1 MRKLFADCQT
11 DRALAGRLSDLSDEI
26 SNSLATRDY
35 SAFKSGIT
43 AHEARQRQLKADEQA
58 RIARIMADPM
68 SEEAQTLMFQQLQA
82 EQAQRNM
89 MEAMEHNP
97 EGFASVSMLYIDAA
111 VNQVFVRAFVD
122 SGAQTTIMSMACAR
136 RCNIGHLIDTRFTGV
151 AKGVG
156 SSKILGRI
164 HMVPMQLGSIFIPI
178 SITILEDDGMEFLF
192 GLDNLKRHRCCI
204 DLDANVLKV
213 GEEKIPFLGEADIK
227 ELHEKFIGGG
237 EAAGDKKPSSS
248 NPPPA
253 SPLRPSAAP
262 APAAFPTPPP
272 ASGVFAAPPAVV
284 PAPAAAPAPARAA
297 PAVPRAPNAWPESS
311 IQTVTSILCDHYSP
325 HISSLDLQLVDLG
338 FTRDAAI
345 RALTAAGGN
354 VEYAA
359 GMLF

>member
-1 MRKLFADCQT
+1 MRKLFADCQM

-26 SNSLATRDY
+26 SNALVTRDY
-35 SAFKSGIT
+35 AAFQRGIT
-43 AHEARQRQLKADEQA
+43 AHEARQRQRKAEEQA
-58 RIARIMADPM
+58 RISRIMADPM
-68 SEEAQTLMFQQLQA
+68 SEEAQALMFEQLQA

-97 EGFASVSMLYIDAA
+97 EAFASVSMLYIDAA

-178 SITILEDDGMEFLF
+178 SITILEDEGMEFLF

-227 ELHEKFIGGG
+227 ELHEKFIGG
-237 EAAGDKKPSSS
+237 AASDDKKPSASD
-248 NPPPA
+248 PLPA
-253 SPLRPSAAP
+253 TSLRPSAAP
-262 APAAFPTPPP
+262 APAAAFPKPPP
-272 ASGVFAAPPAVV
+272 ASGVFVAPPAVL
-284 PAPAAAPAPARAA
+284 PAPATTSTPVHSV
-297 PAVPRAPNAWPESS
+297 PAVPRAPTSWPESS
-311 IQTVTSILCDHYSP
+311 IQTASCIVS
-325 HISSLDLQLVDLG
+325 
-338 FTRDAAI
+338 
-345 RALTAAGGN
+345 
-354 VEYAA
+354 
-359 GMLF
+359 

>member
-1 MRKLFADCQT
+1 MRKLFHSCQA
-11 DRALAGRLSDLSDEI
+11 DRALACRLSELSDEI
-26 SNSLATRDY
+26 SNALAVGNYD
-35 SAFKSGIT
+35 AFKRGVT
-43 AHEARQRQLKADEQA
+43 AHEDRERQLKAEQQS

-68 SEEAQTLMFQQLQA
+68 SEEAQALMFQQLQE

-89 MEAMEHNP
+89 IEAMEHNP
-97 EGFASVSMLYIDAA
+97 EAFTSVSMLYIDAA

-178 SITILEDDGMEFLF
+178 SITILEDDSMEFLF

-204 DLDANVLKV
+204 DLNSNELKV
-213 GEEKIPFLGEADIK
+213 GEETIPFLGESDIK
-227 ELHEKFIGGG
+227 ELHEKFIGV
-237 EAAGDKKPSSS
+237 GDTARPKSPLSEPT
-248 NPPPA
+248 PPP
-253 SPLRPSAAP
+253 SNAAP
-262 APAAFPTPPP
+262 TLASAFPRPPP
-272 ASGVFAAPPAVV
+272 ASGVFAAPPSMVHV
-284 PAPAAAPAPARAA
+284 PTAATSSPSALPFSH
-297 PAVPRAPNAWPESS
+297 AWPESS
-311 IQTVTSILCDHYSP
+311 IQTVIHAAGVSTP
-325 HISSLDLQLVDLG
+325 FVFHIFLQLVDLG

-345 RALTAAGGN
+345 RALTATGGN